1 MLSRWFAMA
10 VVFVALAACGDDA
23 GEGMDSSVP
32 DSGAGDS
39 GPGDSGD
46 TSVADTSVAD
56 TSVGDSGTEADTSV
70 ADTSVG
76 DAGDAGAGFPL
87 DHPFPATSTGAT
99 ITRLG
104 NDAFV
109 IAYTDD
115 VDTSTGEG
123 EELVLQRVVRDGHSL
138 LFEAPQRFTQTSI
151 APTSDNPLRL
161 MGSLGEAHFFIIV
174 GLPGYAHVTRYFKVV
189 SGSFVDIGSAT
200 YGGTDFGGP
209 PAFFHGHPVDATRHL
224 LGYRETNS
232 GEPVQYRLI
241 IRDADSFSL
250 GAPVA
255 RPPPSAFTGLSTS
268 ESQADPALVR
278 MGPTTFIEA
287 RPGYVFAPGTM
298 ATWTLEVAAG
308 NTLAV
313 SAPRVHTTLE
323 QTMSPEVAADSHG
336 GALIAYA
343 TYAETDWSYGIY
355 DHGTGALTETAVFA
369 VSSDD
374 ASIRAHQGE
383 SADRFLGGSYYVRL
397 PGTSGASSADAP
409 LFRIDAGDGTV
420 SRLVDVPNLLA
431 CYRAPQMVRTGTIA
445 AYLGCDR
452 VKFVDLLPLCGDGA
466 LDDGEACDDG
476 NNDDGD
482 TCTAGCTIAP

>member
-10 VVFVALAACGDDA
+10 VVFVALAACGDST
-23 GEGMDSSVP
+23 GEGIDSSVP

-39 GPGDSGD
+39 APGDAGD
-46 TSVADTSVAD
+46 TSVTDTSIADSGADADTSIA
-56 TSVGDSGTEADTSV
+56 DSGTV
-70 ADTSVG
+70 ADSGT
-76 DAGDAGAGFPL
+76 DAGAGFPL
-87 DHPFPATSTGAT
+87 DHAFPATSTGAT

-104 NDAFV
+104 NDVFV

-123 EELVLQRVVRDGHSL
+123 EELVLQRVVRTGHGL
-138 LFEAPQRFTQTSI
+138 VFDPPERFTQTSI

-161 MGSLGEAHFFIIV
+161 IGSLGEAHFFVIV
-174 GLPGYAHVTRYFKVV
+174 GLPGYTHVTRYFKVV

-209 PAFFHGHPVDATRHL
+209 PAFFQGHPVDATRYL
-224 LGYRETNS
+224 LGYREDNS
-232 GEPVQYRLI
+232 GQPVQYRLI

-250 GAPVA
+250 GAPVT

-278 MGPTTFIEA
+278 MGPTTFVEA
-287 RPGYVFAPGTM
+287 RPGYVHPPGNL

-313 SAPRVHTTLE
+313 SDPRVHATLE
-323 QTMSPEVAADSHG
+323 GTMNPEVAADGRG
-336 GALIAYA
+336 GALIAYH
-343 TYAETDWSYGIY
+343 TYTETDWSYGIY
-355 DHGTGALTETAVFA
+355 DHSTGALTETAVFA

-374 ASIRAHQGE
+374 SSIRAFQGE
-383 SADRFLGGSYYVRL
+383 STDGFLGGWYYLRL
-397 PGTSGASSADAP
+397 PGTSAGDAP

-420 SRLVDVPNLLA
+420 ERLVDVPNLLA
-431 CYRAPQMVRTGTIA
+431 CYRAPQVVRTGTIA

-452 VKFVDLLPLCGDGA
+452 VKFVDLLPLCGNSA

-482 TCTAGCTIAP
+482 TCTAGCTVAP